1 MDDLLPEVGVPAMV
15 DGVQIALFR
24 LADDQVLAVQQRDP
38 YSGANVLSRGIVG
51 SRADVATITSPMYK
65 QVWNLATGE
74 CLDPVGKDPVDLRTC
89 AVEVAGT
96 QVRVSLGV
104 PLCEVR
110 PRRAYDRTYD
120 ERHEHPT
127 HPRHRSPRIPGPL
140 GHPHDARADARR

>member
-1 MDDLLPEVGVPAMV
+1 MTSWTAVCEMDDLLPEVGVPAMV

-74 CLDPVGKDPVDLRTC
+74 CLDPVGKEPVDLRTC

-96 QVRVSLGV
+96 QVRVSLG
-104 PLCEVR
+104 
-110 PRRAYDRTYD
+110 
-120 ERHEHPT
+120 
-127 HPRHRSPRIPGPL
+127 
-140 GHPHDARADARR
+140 

>member
-1 MDDLLPEVGVPAMV
+1 MTSWTAVCEMDDLLPEVGVPAMV

-65 QVWNLATGE
+65 QVGNLATGE

-96 QVRVSLGV
+96 QVRVSLG
-104 PLCEVR
+104 
-110 PRRAYDRTYD
+110 
-120 ERHEHPT
+120 
-127 HPRHRSPRIPGPL
+127 
-140 GHPHDARADARR
+140 